1 MMSIRR
7 FKELFRSLFHRGSR
21 KPTAMAFVDYE
32 YWFYTYKNLL
42 NLEPNTMSWRQELDD
57 NYNVLDILVFAE
69 FSNNKYLNNQITPL
83 RNITNT
89 IIETYQQ
96 TGTRKKDM
104 TDFIM
109 LDYIYQTAVTRKDV
123 DVFILFTG
131 DGHFHSVVKY
141 LIHTLKKKVVVYAI
155 KGSLST
161 QLKAVA
167 SEVRIPPDED
177 TTFKQYAPYIVEDLA
192 YASKSSKIIPTF
204 NSTIKAVLRN
214 HKEASEESVRYTL
227 QKMLDD
233 GLVVQRLQRV
243 EFNHQV
249 KVLFAEW
256 DKLHAIGLWDYENG

>member
-1 MMSIRR
+1 MPINRIRSWLHR
-7 FKELFRSLFHRGSR
+7 FLHRGTN

-32 YWFYTYKNLL
+32 YWFYTYRNFL
-42 NLEPNTMSWRQELDD
+42 NQDPNTKSWREELDD
-57 NYNVLDILVFAE
+57 NYRILDILVFAE

-109 LDYIYQTAVTRKDV
+109 LDYIYQTAATRKDV

-141 LIHTLKKKVVVYAI
+141 LTQMLKKKVIVYAI
-155 KGSLST
+155 KGSLSF

-167 SEVRIPPDED
+167 SEVKFPPDED
-177 TTFKQYAPYIVEDLA
+177 TTFRQYAPYIVEDLA
-192 YASKSSKIIPTF
+192 YASKSDTIIPTF

-214 HKEASEESVRYTL
+214 HKDASEESVRYTL

-243 EFNHQV
+243 EFNHKV

-256 DKLHAIGLWDYENG
+256 DKLHAVGLWDYENG

>member
-1 MMSIRR
+1 M
-7 FKELFRSLFHRGSR
+7 LLHRSTR

-42 NLEPNTMSWRQELDD
+42 NLEPNTKSWRQELDD
-57 NYNVLDILVFAE
+57 NYSVLDILVFAE
-69 FSNNKYLNNQITPL
+69 FSNNKYLNKQITPL

-109 LDYIYQTAVTRKDV
+109 LDYIYQTAATRKDV

-141 LIHTLKKKVVVYAI
+141 LTQTLKKKVVVYAI
-155 KGSLST
+155 KESLSF

-177 TTFKQYAPYIVEDLA
+177 TTFRQYAPYIVEDLA
-192 YASKSSKIIPTF
+192 YASKSSTIIPTF
-204 NSTIKAVLRN
+204 NSTVKAVLRN
-214 HKEASEESVRYTL
+214 HKEATDESVRYTL

-256 DKLHAIGLWDYENG
+256 DKLHAAGLWNYEDA